1 MTRNDIFAGDRS
13 LNGNHTVAC
22 ALPTRGG
29 VCDCWP
35 IPSDSSPFARRG
47 QAGGRGSTEV
57 VFHDA
62 ANQSAGWPTDLRP
75 PTR

>member
-1 MTRNDIFAGDRS
+1 MTMTDTFGYDRS

-35 IPSDSSPFARRG
+35 PTSDSARWAQPG
-47 QAGGRGSTEV
+47 QT
-57 VFHDA
+57 
-62 ANQSAGWPTDLRP
+62 SAGEPSEDTIDGLGSGLVA
-75 PTR
+75 